1 MKILVVEDEI
11 TLGEQIV
18 DGLEQ
23 SGWVAELS
31 TDGIDALYRATS
43 EPWDAIVLD
52 LGLPKLDGLTVL
64 KGIRDENVSSP
75 VVILSARNELTQR
88 VEGLN
93 AGADDYLTKPFQ
105 MVELVAR
112 LRAQLRRSTGNASPV
127 IQVSGLSLDTRSSKV
142 LYNGEAIDL
151 TALEFKVLSYMMHNA
166 DKVISRSEL
175 VEHIYKQDFD
185 RDSNT
190 IEVFIGRIRRKIGG
204 DVIKTV
210 RGLGYRI
217 NAD

>member
-1 MKILVVEDEI
+1 MKILVVEDEQA
-11 TLGEQIV
+11 LGEQIV
-18 DGLEQ
+18 EGLEQ
-23 SGWVAELS
+23 SGWVAELAS
-31 TDGIDALYRATS
+31 DGIDALYRATS
-43 EPWDAIVLD
+43 EPWDGIILD

-64 KGIRDENVSSP
+64 RGIRDENVTCP
-75 VVILSARNELTQR
+75 VIILSARNELTQR
-88 VEGLN
+88 VDGLN

-105 MVELVAR
+105 MIELVAR
-112 LRAQLRRSTGNASPV
+112 LRAQVRRSTGNASPI
-127 IQVSGLSLDTRSSKV
+127 IQIGGLSLDTRTSKV
-142 LYNGEAIDL
+142 MHNSESIDL

-166 DKVISRSEL
+166 DKVISRTEL

>member
-1 MKILVVEDEI
+1 MKILVVEDELA
-11 TLGEQIV
+11 LGEQIV
-18 DGLEQ
+18 EGLEQ

-31 TDGIDALYRATS
+31 SDGIDALYRATS
-43 EPWDAIVLD
+43 EPWDGIVLD

-64 KGIRDENVSSP
+64 RGIRDENVTCP
-75 VVILSARNELTQR
+75 VIILSARNELTQR
-88 VEGLN
+88 VDGLN

-105 MVELVAR
+105 MIELVAR
-112 LRAQLRRSTGNASPV
+112 LRAQVRRSTGNASPI
-127 IQVSGLSLDTRSSKV
+127 IQIGGLSLDTRTSKV
-142 LYNGEAIDL
+142 MHNSESIDL

-166 DKVISRSEL
+166 DKVISRTEL

>member
-1 MKILVVEDEI
+1 MKILVVEDEQA
-11 TLGEQIV
+11 LGEQIV
-18 DGLEQ
+18 EGLEQ

-31 TDGIDALYRATS
+31 SDGIDALYRATS
-43 EPWDAIVLD
+43 EPWDGIVLD

-64 KGIRDENVSSP
+64 KGIRDENVTCP
-75 VVILSARNELTQR
+75 VIILSARNELTQR

-105 MVELVAR
+105 MIELVAR
-112 LRAQLRRSTGNASPV
+112 LRAQVRRSTGNASPV
-127 IQVSGLSLDTRSSKV
+127 IQVGGLSLDTRTSKV
-142 LYNGEAIDL
+142 MHNGESIDL

-166 DKVISRSEL
+166 DKVISRTEL